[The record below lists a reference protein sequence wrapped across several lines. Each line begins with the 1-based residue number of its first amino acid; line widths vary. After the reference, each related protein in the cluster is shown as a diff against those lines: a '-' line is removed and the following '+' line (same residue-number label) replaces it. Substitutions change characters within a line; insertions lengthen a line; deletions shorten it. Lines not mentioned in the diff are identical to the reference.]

1 MDLMSGLDKFGL
13 NPEDINDL
21 YDENKATATGDAPV
35 AAAVQTEDETDFVFA
50 KNITC
55 PVCDKSF
62 QTLTVRTS
70 KIRFAGSDDDFRP
83 VYKGIDT
90 IKYGV
95 TSCPHCGY
103 SAMNGD
109 FVHVSSTQIRLLKEQ
124 VAAKFKPG
132 SKSVPLLYSYD
143 EAIDRFKLALF
154 SAIVK
159 RSMYSEKAYI
169 CLKLSWLY
177 RGLIEQLTADGIS
190 TESEELVSAQKAEKY
205 YYKQALDGMTR
216 AVATEHF
223 PICGMN
229 QDTVD
234 LLLAQMNYKL
244 DHWDV
249 ASKLVARVLISKS
262 ASRHIKD
269 KALDLKNEIIK
280 KIRDV
285 K

>member
-1 MDLMSGLDKFGL
+1 MDLMSGHDKFGL
-13 NPEDINDL
+13 NPENINDL
-21 YDENKATATGDAPV
+21 YDDDKVAATGNTPV
-35 AAAVQTEDETDFVFA
+35 AATVQTEDETDFVFA

-70 KIRFAGSDDDFRP
+70 RVRFLGSDDDFRP

-90 IKYGV
+90 KYGV

-109 FVHVSSTQIRLLKEQ
+109 FIHVSTTQIRLLKEQ
-124 VAAKFKPG
+124 VAARFKPG
-132 SKSVPLLYSYD
+132 GKAVPLLYSYND
-143 EAIDRFKLALF
+143 AIDRFKLALF

-159 RSMYSEKAYI
+159 RAPYSEKAYI

-177 RGLIEQLTADGIS
+177 RGLLEQFASDCRS
-190 TESEELVSAQKAEKY
+190 TNSEEFVSAQKSEKY
-205 YYKQALDGMTR
+205 YYEQALDGMTR
-216 AVATEHF
+216 AVETEHF

-244 DHWDV
+244 DHLDV

>member
-1 MDLMSGLDKFGL
+1 MKIQFEIKEKLPEIIAEIMHSDKWQTKILEKMHGL
-13 NPEDINDL
+13 ERI
-21 YDENKATATGDAPV
+21 
-35 AAAVQTEDETDFVFA
+35 
-50 KNITC
+50 
-55 PVCDKSF
+55 
-62 QTLTVRTS
+62 
-70 KIRFAGSDDDFRP
+70 
-83 VYKGIDT
+83 T
-90 IKYGV
+90 IKDPNYK
-95 TSCPHCGY
+95 SEACIEIWQHEI
-103 SAMNGD
+103 
-109 FVHVSSTQIRLLKEQ
+109 HIRTAWSNYTYRIFTRGNAVWCE
-124 VAAKFKPG
+124 
-132 SKSVPLLYSYD
+132 
-143 EAIDRFKLALF
+143 
-154 SAIVK
+154 
-159 RSMYSEKAYI
+159 YI
-169 CLKLSWLY
+169 GAY
-177 RGLIEQLTADGIS
+177 RGLLEQLTADGIS
-190 TESEELVSAQKAEKY
+190 TDSKELVNAQKAEKY

-249 ASKLVARVLISKS
+249 ASKLIARVLISKS

>member
-1 MDLMSGLDKFGL
+1 MHLMSGLDKFGL

-21 YDENKATATGDAPV
+21 YDEDKAAATGDAPV

-70 KIRFAGSDDDFRP
+70 RVRFLGSDDDFRP

-109 FVHVSSTQIRLLKEQ
+109 FVHVSGTQIRLLKEQ
-124 VAAKFKPG
+124 VAAKFKPR

-159 RSMYSEKAYI
+159 RAMHSEKAYI

-177 RGLIEQLTADGIS
+177 RGLLEQLASDCRS
-190 TESEELVSAQKAEKY
+190 TDSEEFVSAQKSEKY
-205 YYKQALDGMTR
+205 YYEQALDGMTR
-216 AVATEHF
+216 AVETEHF

-234 LLLAQMNYKL
+234 LLLAQMNHKL
-244 DHWDV
+244 GHLDV
-249 ASKLVARVLISKS
+249 ASKLVARVLVSKS

>member
-1 MDLMSGLDKFGL
+1 MPSLPSTWQRSG
-13 NPEDINDL
+13 
-21 YDENKATATGDAPV
+21 
-35 AAAVQTEDETDFVFA
+35 
-50 KNITC
+50 
-55 PVCDKSF
+55 
-62 QTLTVRTS
+62 
-70 KIRFAGSDDDFRP
+70 
-83 VYKGIDT
+83 
-90 IKYGV
+90 
-95 TSCPHCGY
+95 
-103 SAMNGD
+103 
-109 FVHVSSTQIRLLKEQ
+109 EQ

-159 RSMYSEKAYI
+159 RAMYSEKAYI
-169 CLKLSWLY
+169 CLKISWHY
-177 RGLIEQLTADGIS
+177 RGLIEQLTPDGIS
-190 TESEELVSAQKAEKY
+190 TESKELVNAQKAEKY

-249 ASKLVARVLISKS
+249 ASKLIARVLISKS

>member
-1 MDLMSGLDKFGL
+1 M
-13 NPEDINDL
+13 
-21 YDENKATATGDAPV
+21 
-35 AAAVQTEDETDFVFA
+35 
-50 KNITC
+50 
-55 PVCDKSF
+55 CDQSF

-154 SAIVK
+154 Q
-159 RSMYSEKAYI
+159 RL
-169 CLKLSWLY
+169 LKGY
-177 RGLIEQLTADGIS
+177 
-190 TESEELVSAQKAEKY
+190 V
-205 YYKQALDGMTR
+205 
-216 AVATEHF
+216 
-223 PICGMN
+223 
-229 QDTVD
+229 
-234 LLLAQMNYKL
+234 
-244 DHWDV
+244 
-249 ASKLVARVLISKS
+249 
-262 ASRHIKD
+262 
-269 KALDLKNEIIK
+269 
-280 KIRDV
+280 
-285 K
+285 

>member
-13 NPEDINDL
+13 NPENINDL
-21 YDENKATATGDAPV
+21 YDDDKVAATGDAPV
-35 AAAVQTEDETDFVFA
+35 AATVQTEDETYFVFA

-70 KIRFAGSDDDFRP
+70 RVRFLGSDDDFRP

-109 FVHVSSTQIRLLKEQ
+109 FVHVSGTQIRLLKEQ
-124 VAAKFKPG
+124 VAAKFKPR

-143 EAIDRFKLALF
+143 EAIDSFKLALF

-159 RSMYSEKAYI
+159 RAMHSEKAYI

-177 RGLIEQLTADGIS
+177 RGLLEQLASDCRS
-190 TESEELVSAQKAEKY
+190 TDSEEFVSAQKSEKY
-205 YYKQALDGMTR
+205 YYEQALYGMTR
-216 AVATEHF
+216 
-223 PICGMN
+223 
-229 QDTVD
+229 
-234 LLLAQMNYKL
+234 
-244 DHWDV
+244 
-249 ASKLVARVLISKS
+249 
-262 ASRHIKD
+262 
-269 KALDLKNEIIK
+269 
-280 KIRDV
+280 
-285 K
+285 

>member
-1 MDLMSGLDKFGL
+1 MA
-13 NPEDINDL
+13 
-21 YDENKATATGDAPV
+21 AT
-35 AAAVQTEDETDFVFA
+35 VQTEDETDFVFA

-70 KIRFAGSDDDFRP
+70 RVRFLGSDDDFRP

-109 FVHVSSTQIRLLKEQ
+109 FVHVSGTQIRLLKEQ
-124 VAAKFKPG
+124 VAAKFKPR

-159 RSMYSEKAYI
+159 RAMHSEKAYI

-177 RGLIEQLTADGIS
+177 RGLLEQLASDCRS
-190 TESEELVSAQKAEKY
+190 TDSEEFVSAQKSEKY
-205 YYKQALDGMTR
+205 YYEQALDGMTR
-216 AVATEHF
+216 AVETEHF

-244 DHWDV
+244 DHLDV
-249 ASKLVARVLISKS
+249 ASKLVARVLVSKS

>member
-1 MDLMSGLDKFGL
+1 MDLKSGIDKFGL

-21 YDENKATATGDAPV
+21 YDEDTAAATGDAPV

-55 PVCDKSF
+55 PVCDQSF

-83 VYKGIDT
+83 DYKGIDT

-154 SAIVK
+154 
-159 RSMYSEKAYI
+159 
-169 CLKLSWLY
+169 
-177 RGLIEQLTADGIS
+177 
-190 TESEELVSAQKAEKY
+190 
-205 YYKQALDGMTR
+205 
-216 AVATEHF
+216 
-223 PICGMN
+223 
-229 QDTVD
+229 
-234 LLLAQMNYKL
+234 
-244 DHWDV
+244 
-249 ASKLVARVLISKS
+249 
-262 ASRHIKD
+262 
-269 KALDLKNEIIK
+269 
-280 KIRDV
+280 
-285 K
+285 

>member
-1 MDLMSGLDKFGL
+1 M
-13 NPEDINDL
+13 
-21 YDENKATATGDAPV
+21 
-35 AAAVQTEDETDFVFA
+35 
-50 KNITC
+50 
-55 PVCDKSF
+55 
-62 QTLTVRTS
+62 
-70 KIRFAGSDDDFRP
+70 
-83 VYKGIDT
+83 
-90 IKYGV
+90 
-95 TSCPHCGY
+95 
-103 SAMNGD
+103 
-109 FVHVSSTQIRLLKEQ
+109 VSQR
-124 VAAKFKPG
+124 
-132 SKSVPLLYSYD
+132 
-143 EAIDRFKLALF
+143 
-154 SAIVK
+154 
-159 RSMYSEKAYI
+159 
-169 CLKLSWLY
+169 
-177 RGLIEQLTADGIS
+177 
-190 TESEELVSAQKAEKY
+190 EELVSAQKAEKY

-216 AVATEHF
+216 AVETEHF

>member
-13 NPEDINDL
+13 NPENINDL
-21 YDENKATATGDAPV
+21 YDDDKVAATGNTPV
-35 AAAVQTEDETDFVFA
+35 AATVQTEDETDFVFA

-70 KIRFAGSDDDFRP
+70 RVRFLGSDDDFRP

-109 FVHVSSTQIRLLKEQ
+109 FVHVSGTQIRLLKEQ
-124 VAAKFKPG
+124 VAAKFKPR

-143 EAIDRFKLALF
+143 DAIDRYKLALF

-159 RSMYSEKAYI
+159 RAPYSEKAYI
-169 CLKLSWLY
+169 CLKMSWLY

-190 TESEELVSAQKAEKY
+190 AESEELASAQKSEKY
-205 YYKQALDGMTR
+205 YYEQALDGMTR

-234 LLLAQMNYKL
+234 LLLAQMNHKL
-244 DHWDV
+244 GHLDV
-249 ASKLVARVLISKS
+249 ASKLVARVLVSKS

>member
-13 NPEDINDL
+13 NPEEINDL
-21 YDENKATATGDAPV
+21 YDGEKKTVTGNTPV
-35 AAAVQTEDETDFVFA
+35 AAAVQTEDERDFVFA
-50 KNITC
+50 KSVTC
-55 PVCDKSF
+55 PVCDDNF
-62 QTLTVRTS
+62 QTLTVKAS
-70 KIRFAGSDDDFRP
+70 KVRLVGSDDDFRP

-90 IKYGV
+90 VKYGV

-103 SAMNGD
+103 SAMNVD
-109 FVHVSSTQIRLLKEQ
+109 FIHVSNIQIRLLKEQ

-132 SKSVPLLYSYD
+132 NKNVPLIYSYD
-143 EAIDRFKLALF
+143 EAIDRYKLALF

-159 RSMYSEKAYI
+159 RAPYSEKAYI
-169 CLKLSWLY
+169 CLKMSWLY
-177 RGLIEQLTADGIS
+177 RGLLEKLVADGES
-190 TESEELVSAQKAEKY
+190 PDSEELVNAQKSESY
-205 YYKQALDGMTR
+205 YYEQALDGMTR
-216 AVATEHF
+216 AVETEHF
-223 PICGMN
+223 PIYGMN

-234 LLLAQMNYKL
+234 LLLAQMNFRLEHL
-244 DHWDV
+244 DV
-249 ASKLVARVLISKS
+249 SSKLIARVLISKS

>member
-1 MDLMSGLDKFGL
+1 M
-13 NPEDINDL
+13 
-21 YDENKATATGDAPV
+21 
-35 AAAVQTEDETDFVFA
+35 
-50 KNITC
+50 
-55 PVCDKSF
+55 
-62 QTLTVRTS
+62 
-70 KIRFAGSDDDFRP
+70 
-83 VYKGIDT
+83 
-90 IKYGV
+90 
-95 TSCPHCGY
+95 H
-103 SAMNGD
+103 
-109 FVHVSSTQIRLLKEQ
+109 
-124 VAAKFKPG
+124 
-132 SKSVPLLYSYD
+132 
-143 EAIDRFKLALF
+143 
-154 SAIVK
+154 
-159 RSMYSEKAYI
+159 SEKAYI

-190 TESEELVSAQKAEKY
+190 TESKELVNAQKAEKY

-216 AVATEHF
+216 AVETEHF

-244 DHWDV
+244 DHLDV

>member
-1 MDLMSGLDKFGL
+1 M
-13 NPEDINDL
+13 
-21 YDENKATATGDAPV
+21 

-55 PVCDKSF
+55 PVCDQSF

-159 RSMYSEKAYI
+159 RAMYSEKAYI

-216 AVATEHF
+216 AVETEHF

-249 ASKLVARVLISKS
+249 ASKLIARVLISKS

>member
-1 MDLMSGLDKFGL
+1 
-13 NPEDINDL
+13 
-21 YDENKATATGDAPV
+21 
-35 AAAVQTEDETDFVFA
+35 
-50 KNITC
+50 
-55 PVCDKSF
+55 
-62 QTLTVRTS
+62 
-70 KIRFAGSDDDFRP
+70 
-83 VYKGIDT
+83 
-90 IKYGV
+90 
-95 TSCPHCGY
+95 
-103 SAMNGD
+103 
-109 FVHVSSTQIRLLKEQ
+109 
-124 VAAKFKPG
+124 
-132 SKSVPLLYSYD
+132 
-143 EAIDRFKLALF
+143 
-154 SAIVK
+154 
-159 RSMYSEKAYI
+159 MYSEKAYI

-216 AVATEHF
+216 AVETEHF

-249 ASKLVARVLISKS
+249 ASKLIARVLISKS

-280 KIRDV
+280 K
-285 K
+285 

>member
-21 YDENKATATGDAPV
+21 YDDDKEAATGDAPV

-50 KNITC
+50 KSVTC
-55 PVCDKSF
+55 PVCDESF
-62 QTLTVRTS
+62 QTLTVRAS
-70 KIRFAGSDDDFRP
+70 KVRLVGSDDDFRP

-109 FVHVSSTQIRLLKEQ
+109 FIHVSTTQIRLLKEQ

-132 SKSVPLLYSYD
+132 SKDVPLLYSYD

-154 SAIVK
+154 SSIVK
-159 RSMYSEKAYI
+159 RAPHSEKAYI

-177 RGLIEQLTADGIS
+177 RGLLEQLAVCGRS
-190 TESEELVSAQKAEKY
+190 TDSKALLSAQKAEKY
-205 YYKQALDGMTR
+205 YYEQALDGMTR
-216 AVATEHF
+216 AVETEHF

-229 QDTVD
+229 QDTFE

-244 DHWDV
+244 DHLDV

>member
-1 MDLMSGLDKFGL
+1 MDLMSDLDKFGL
-13 NPEDINDL
+13 NPENINDL
-21 YDENKATATGDAPV
+21 YDDDKVAATGNTPV
-35 AAAVQTEDETDFVFA
+35 AATVQTEDETDFVFA

-70 KIRFAGSDDDFRP
+70 RVRFLGSNDDFRP

-109 FVHVSSTQIRLLKEQ
+109 FIHVSTTQIRLLKEQ
-124 VAAKFKPG
+124 VAARFKPV
-132 SKSVPLLYSYD
+132 SKAVPLLYSYD
-143 EAIDRFKLALF
+143 DAIDRFKLALF

-159 RSMYSEKAYI
+159 RAPYSEKAYI

-177 RGLIEQLTADGIS
+177 RGLLEQLASDCRLTD
-190 TESEELVSAQKAEKY
+190 SEEFASAQKSEKY
-205 YYKQALDGMTR
+205 YYEQALDGMTR

-223 PICGMN
+223 PI
-229 QDTVD
+229 
-234 LLLAQMNYKL
+234 
-244 DHWDV
+244 
-249 ASKLVARVLISKS
+249 KS
-262 ASRHIKD
+262 EAKRS
-269 KALDLKNEIIK
+269 
-280 KIRDV
+280 
-285 K
+285 